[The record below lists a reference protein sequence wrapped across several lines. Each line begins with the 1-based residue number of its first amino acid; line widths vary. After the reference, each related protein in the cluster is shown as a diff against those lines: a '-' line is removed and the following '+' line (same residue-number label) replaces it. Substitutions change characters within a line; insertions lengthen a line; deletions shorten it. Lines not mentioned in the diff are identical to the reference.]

1 MAHVN
6 DVSERAAS
14 QTVKALLSLRDLILT
29 GELKAGDRISELSVV
44 ERLGVS
50 RTPIRMALVR
60 LEEEGLLEL
69 IPSGGFSVKAFSE
82 RDICDAI
89 EVRGTLEGLC
99 ARLAAERGLSQA
111 ALAAFKDCLADIDAL
126 LARDEVTEELF
137 SRYVGLNER
146 FHVLLI
152 DFADSPVL
160 ARQLKRALHLPFA
173 SPNAFVRVQ
182 AELPE
187 ARMVM
192 TIAQDHHRCVVRA
205 IEQREGARAEAIMRE
220 HARLAMRNLEFA
232 LRNQRTRDLVPG
244 SVLIRHRAGAALM

>member
-1 MAHVN
+1 VREL
-6 DVSERAAS
+6 DGQSS

-29 GELKAGDRISELSVV
+29 GEMRPGERISELAVV

-69 IPSGGFSVKAFSE
+69 IPSGGFAVKAFSE
-82 RDICDAI
+82 RDITDAI
-89 EVRGTLEGLC
+89 EIRGTLEGLC
-99 ARLAAERGLSQA
+99 ARLAAERGLNQS
-111 ALAAFKDCLADIDAL
+111 ALSGLKEPVTDIDAL

-137 SRYVGLNER
+137 SDYVRLNER
-146 FHVLLI
+146 FHALLI
-152 DFADSPVL
+152 EFADSPVL
-160 ARQLKRALHLPFA
+160 ARQMKRALNLPFA

-205 IEQREGARAEAIMRE
+205 IENREGSRAEAIMRE

-232 LRNQRTRDLVPG
+232 LRNQRTRQMVPG
-244 SVLIRHRAGAALM
+244 SVLIRSRAGAAVPL

>member
-1 MAHVN
+1 
-6 DVSERAAS
+6 VSQMDGQSS

-44 ERLGVS
+44 ERVGVS

-69 IPSGGFSVKAFSE
+69 IPSGGFAVKAFSE
-82 RDICDAI
+82 RDITDAI
-89 EVRGTLEGLC
+89 EIRGTLEGLC
-99 ARLAAERGLSQA
+99 ARLAAERGVTQSALGELRDCVA
-111 ALAAFKDCLADIDAL
+111 AIDEL
-126 LARDEVTEELF
+126 VARDEVTEELF
-137 SRYVGLNER
+137 SAYVDLNER
-146 FHVLLI
+146 FHGLLI
-152 DFADSPVL
+152 ELADSPVL
-160 ARQLKRALHLPFA
+160 ARQLKRALNLPFA

-232 LRNQRTRDLVPG
+232 LRNQRMRHMVPG
-244 SVLIRHRAGAALM
+244 SALIRSRAVAATM

>member
-1 MAHVN
+1 VREP
-6 DVSERAAS
+6 DGQSS
-14 QTVKALLSLRDLILT
+14 QTVKALLSLRELILA
-29 GELKAGDRISELSVV
+29 GGLKAGDRISELSVV

-69 IPSGGFSVKAFSE
+69 IPSGGFAVKGFSE
-82 RDICDAI
+82 RDITDSI
-89 EVRGTLEGLC
+89 EIRGTLEGLA
-99 ARLAAERGLSQA
+99 ARLAAERGLTQSG
-111 ALAAFKDCLADIDAL
+111 LSSLKDCVGAIDAL
-126 LARDEVTEELF
+126 LARDDVTEELF
-137 SRYVGLNER
+137 SDYVGLNER
-146 FHVLLI
+146 FHALLI
-152 DFADSPVL
+152 EFADSPVL
-160 ARQLKRALHLPFA
+160 VRQMKRALNLPFA

-205 IEQREGARAEAIMRE
+205 IENREGTRAEAIMRE

-232 LRNQRTRDLVPG
+232 LRDQRTRHMVPG
-244 SVLIRHRAGAALM
+244 AMLIRGRASAAASL

>member
-1 MAHVN
+1 MTQL
-6 DVSERAAS
+6 DGQSS

-29 GELKAGDRISELSVV
+29 GELKAGDRISELAVV

-69 IPSGGFSVKAFSE
+69 IPSGGFSVKAFAE
-82 RDICDAI
+82 RDIYDAI
-89 EVRGTLEGLC
+89 EIRGTLEGLA
-99 ARLAAERGLSQA
+99 ARLAAERGLSQS
-111 ALAAFKDCLADIDAL
+111 ALGAFKDCLAEIDAL
-126 LARDEVTEELF
+126 VARDEVTEELF
-137 SRYVGLNER
+137 SRYVDLNER
-146 FHVLLI
+146 FHALLI

-160 ARQLKRALHLPFA
+160 ARQLKRALNLPFA

-192 TIAQDHHRCVVRA
+192 TIAQDHHRCAVRA
-205 IEQREGARAEAIMRE
+205 IENREGARAEAIMRE

-232 LRNQRTRDLVPG
+232 LRNQRTRHMVPG
-244 SVLIRHRAGAALM
+244 SALIRRAVA

>member
-1 MAHVN
+1 MTQL
-6 DVSERAAS
+6 DGQSS

-29 GELKAGDRISELSVV
+29 GELKAGDRISELAVV

-69 IPSGGFSVKAFSE
+69 IPSGGFAVKAFSE

-89 EVRGTLEGLC
+89 EIRGTLEGLC
-99 ARLAAERGLSQA
+99 ARLAAERGLTQSALGELRDCVA
-111 ALAAFKDCLADIDAL
+111 AIDAL

-137 SRYVGLNER
+137 SQYVGLNER
-146 FHVLLI
+146 FHALLI
-152 DFADSPVL
+152 EFADSPVL
-160 ARQLKRALHLPFA
+160 ARQLKRALNLPFA

-192 TIAQDHHRCVVRA
+192 TVAQDHHRCVVRA
-205 IEQREGARAEAIMRE
+205 IENREGARAEAIMRE

-232 LRNQRTRDLVPG
+232 LRNQRTRHMVPG
-244 SVLIRHRAGAALM
+244 SVLIKTRTGAAAMM

>member
-1 MAHVN
+1 MKEP
-6 DVSERAAS
+6 DGQSS

-60 LEEEGLLEL
+60 LEEEGLHEQ
-69 IPSGGFSVKAFSE
+69 IPSGGFAVKGFSE
-82 RDICDAI
+82 RDITDSI
-89 EVRGTLEGLC
+89 EIRGTLEGLC
-99 ARLAAERGLSQA
+99 ARLAAERGLTQS
-111 ALAAFKDCLADIDAL
+111 ALSSLKEPVAGIDAL
-126 LARDEVTEELF
+126 LARQEMEEEMSEELF
-137 SRYVGLNER
+137 SDYVALNER
-146 FHVLLI
+146 FHALLI
-152 DFADSPVL
+152 ELADSPVL
-160 ARQLKRALHLPFA
+160 ARQMRRALNLPFA

-192 TIAQDHHRCVVRA
+192 TVAQDHHRCVVRA
-205 IEQREGARAEAIMRE
+205 LENREGTRAEAIMRE

-232 LRNQRTRDLVPG
+232 LRNQRTRHLVPG
-244 SVLIRHRAGAALM
+244 SALIRARAAAL